1 MSDWVYCEQG
11 HFISYPFPDSFF
23 RSLSGQDA
31 PKDAATALLLSDSCI
46 KRLRQICDDGTFL
59 RITVEGGGCSGFQYK
74 FDFDKTLNPDDD
86 IVFGPA
92 DARVVVDT
100 ISMDYCA
107 GATLD
112 YHEELIRAGFRMLA
126 NPKAE
131 QSCSCGSSFAI
142 KLD

>member
-1 MSDWVYCEQG
+1 MSSDQT
-11 HFISYPFPDSFF
+11 
-23 RSLSGQDA
+23 A
-31 PKDAATALLLSDSCI
+31 PKDVSSALLLSDACI
-46 KRLRQICDDGTFL
+46 NRLRALCNDGSFL

-74 FDFDKTLNPDDD
+74 FDFDKVINSDD
-86 IVFGPA
+86 IVFGPN

>member
-1 MSDWVYCEQG
+1 M
-11 HFISYPFPDSFF
+11 
-23 RSLSGQDA
+23 
-31 PKDAATALLLSDSCI
+31 
-46 KRLRQICDDGTFL
+46 
-59 RITVEGGGCSGFQYK
+59 EGGGCSGFQYK
-74 FDFDKTLNPDDD
+74 FDFAKDLNKDDL
-86 IVFGPA
+86 VFGPD

-100 ISMDYCA
+100 LSMDYCA

-112 YHEELIRAGFRMLA
+112 YHEELIRAGFRILA